1 MLKCTIGSD
10 NWKLHNALI
19 IKLIIIIITVII
31 NVVVVVDNNVIS
43 YSTIYKH
50 AKDLSI
56 S

>member
-19 IKLIIIIITVII
+19 IKLIIIITVII